1 MHGHRTNRLL
11 AGAAIAL
18 LASPTAMAPA
28 AGASL
33 TGTPALPGET
43 AQVSGVLDVQETGPL
58 TRRLELVMSSAETGA
73 PITEFDEEL
82 TQELHVIS
90 VDSAFSTFIHEHA
103 EQSGPDGRFHVDVR
117 FPKPGLYHVYA
128 DAAPSGLGQQ
138 VLRFDLQVE
147 SAQDQP
153 AGPTPSAIQ
162 TADVL
167 SAPAGPYT
175 VEVDVSDLEAG
186 QESLL
191 ELRVSKDGRPA
202 DDLEP
207 YLGVPAH
214 AVFIAADDLAYVH
227 AHATAPDPAPQ
238 AVSHQHGHGGHG
250 SHGNQEPGASPL
262 AVHVTPPAPGTY
274 GLWIQFMGGGEVQ
287 TAPFVVSVREQQ
299 ASRP

>member
-1 MHGHRTNRLL
+1 MHGRWKTRLL
-11 AGAAIAL
+11 VGAAVAL
-18 LASPTAMAPA
+18 LSWPAAAAPA

-33 TGTPALPGET
+33 TGTPALAGET
-43 AQVSGVLDVQETGPL
+43 AQVSGVLEVEETGPL
-58 TRRLELVMSSAETGA
+58 TRRLELVMSSVETGE
-73 PITEFDEEL
+73 PITAFDPEL

-103 EQSGPDGRFHVDVR
+103 EQSTADGRFHVDMR
-117 FPKPGLYHVYA
+117 FPEPGLYHVYT

-147 SAQDQP
+147 SDRP
-153 AGPTPSAIQ
+153 ASLPSPELE

-167 SAPAGPYT
+167 STAAGPYT
-175 VEVDVSDLEAG
+175 VEIDVSQLHAG

-191 ELRVSKDGRPA
+191 ALRVSKDGRPA

-214 AVFIAADDLAYVH
+214 AVFIAAEDLAYVH
-227 AHATAPDPAPQ
+227 AHATDPDPTLEAD
-238 AVSHQHGHGGHG
+238 SHQHGHGGHG
-250 SHGNQEPGASPL
+250 SHDAQEPGASAL
-262 AVHVTPPAPGTY
+262 SLHVTPPAPGVY

-287 TAPFVVSVREQQ
+287 TAPFVVSVREQ
-299 ASRP
+299 